1 MSKREADTDLKVES
15 KARKVGEDIAIDSE
29 LMAHH
34 EKKDGEDKSAGEY
47 NPSEVHAAHR
57 AENGTSNDSTA
68 DVATSTG
75 TADAAAADTGA
86 GAVTDG
92 ASAGAGAGAGAD
104 DANSA
109 AATSEAAVDAAK
121 TENSGN
127 SVSDAATTPTATTS
141 SASAVDVAK
150 EQVEQAQKQQAYHQN
165 YLRQNA
171 EAHQQQQQ
179 QQQQQAQLAQQHKQH
194 EEQLQQQQAHEQLQ
208 SHQQQHQ
215 QQHQQHH
222 HHQHQHQSPPPQQ
235 LSPPQVRDSPPVG
248 VPETTYRQML
258 STEKPQHGSE
268 EWHRLRK
275 ANHKEVERKRRDAIN
290 LGIKELAELIPTRD
304 TNKTQILQRA
314 VEYIKRLK
322 ENENNNIE
330 KWTLEK
336 LLTEQAVSELSASNE
351 KLKQELERAY
361 REIEHLKESRK

>member
-57 AENGTSNDSTA
+57 AENGTSNDA
-68 DVATSTG
+68 
-75 TADAAAADTGA
+75 TADAAASTGTGDDGASTAADA
-86 GAVTDG
+86 GAVADG
-92 ASAGAGAGAGAD
+92 ASATAGAD

-127 SVSDAATTPTATTS
+127 SISDAATTPTATTS

-215 QQHQQHH
+215 QQQQQHH
-222 HHQHQHQSPPPQQ
+222 QQQQQQHQHHSPPPQQ